1 MSQNTLLYS
10 DLSTGNQYF
19 NLCRDLSWM
28 NSKNHEHSDRDGHV
42 IGYICNVK
50 IHGTVANSISL
61 AGAPNS
67 WKMRNAFRKWHAYR
81 DMMFTDAGVTGSEKG
96 RYGKTIRPYLD
107 ASMKDGTIKDPVGWD
122 VSGTPPTQTQEWT
135 YTEIAA
141 APGFATGATGTNA
154 EDIVDV
160 YELNICGVNQVSST
174 AATTGAE
181 YYSSV
186 GMIHSYNQ
194 DRQEQP
200 LFDLADSSQFIAG
213 QNNPLALLK
222 QGGSV
227 SGGEVMDIVE
237 DQEREAPPYDI
248 TDNGFSTN
256 VAISDIMQISPGWNG
271 SASIPVLKTAQVF
284 VPAGILKLNAS
295 ATDSSASIL
304 IDVVGMVLCKDMA

>member
-1 MSQNTLLYS
+1 MGDASNFVQ
-10 DLSTGNQYF
+10 F
-19 NLCRDLSWM
+19 A
-28 NSKNHEHSDRDGHV
+28 V
-42 IGYICNVK
+42 
-50 IHGTVANSISL
+50 
-61 AGAPNS
+61 APNS
-67 WKMRNAFRKWHAYR
+67 WKMRNSFRKWHAYR
-81 DMMFTDAGVTGSEKG
+81 DMMFTDAGVTESEKG

-107 ASMKDGTIKDPVGWD
+107 ASMKSGSIKDPVGWD
-122 VSGTPPTQTQEWT
+122 VSGTPPTQTQEWS
-135 YTEIAA
+135 YTQIAA
-141 APGFATGATGTNA
+141 APGFGTGATGTNS

-160 YELNICGVNQVSST
+160 YDLNICGVNQVSST
-174 AATTGAE
+174 ASTTGAK

-248 TDNGFSTN
+248 TDDGWSTN
-256 VAISDIMQISPGWNG
+256 LIIGDIMQINPGYDG
-271 SASIPVLKTAQVF
+271 SNLVPVLKTVQMF
-284 VPAGILKLNAS
+284 VPAGLLKINAG
-295 ATDSSASIL
+295 AADSSAVLI
-304 IDVVGMVLCKDMA
+304 IDVVGKVLCKDMA